1 MKRKIEPPALWRI
14 WRTEFSGYN
23 RAHFQLDLTA
33 GLTVAAVALPLAL
46 AFGVASGSTAAAG
59 LVTAIIAGF
68 LIGALSGA
76 PYQISGPTGAMSA
89 VLIVIAQRHG
99 LQGLWVAG
107 LMAGL
112 MVLALGVFRLGRVI
126 NFIPAPVITGFTSGI
141 ALIILIG
148 QIDNALGIET
158 KAEESAALKL
168 LNYFREPLPSI
179 NSHAVI
185 STIVVALIMFLLP
198 HVPGMARVPTA
209 LIGITVVTA
218 AAWTLDWPVGT
229 IGEIPRSI
237 ILNDRMALSMID
249 PALMRDL
256 LVPAISIAALGSI
269 ESLLAGVVAGRM
281 TGTKLNV
288 NQELIAQGAGNI
300 VLPFFGGVPA
310 TAAIARISVG
320 VRAGGVTRMVSIVH
334 SVALLAGAL
343 FLGSV
348 IARIPLAALAGVLI
362 VTAWRMNEWHVIQF
376 YVNRRLTNAVV
387 VMLITMLA
395 TVALD
400 LTQAILIGVAISLL
414 VFLAKVS
421 KLTVVST
428 DVDWDRLRAAG
439 FRIDREVEGL
449 RVVYVSGSLYFGAI
463 VQFIEAMESLPPT
476 KVLILSMRGVPM
488 VDVSSVHAFER
499 LAYQQRRAGGQL
511 LISGLQPQVRSKF
524 ERAGLVEEIGEDAFF
539 WSADQAILKASNN
552 GILGN
557 TDLQTPPND
566 SSDEE
571 IGTSTGPMT
580 TAHATP

>member
-1 MKRKIEPPALWRI
+1 MRLKIEPPALWRI
-14 WRTEFSGYN
+14 WRTEFAGYN

-89 VLIVIAQRHG
+89 VLLVVAQRHG

-112 MVLALGVFRLGRVI
+112 MILALGLFRLGRII

-141 ALIILIG
+141 ALIIAIG
-148 QIDNALGIET
+148 QIDNALGIQTE
-158 KAEESAALKL
+158 AEESAALKL
-168 LNYFREPLPSI
+168 INYFRIPLPDI
-179 NSHAVI
+179 NTHAVI
-185 STIVVALIMFLLP
+185 STIIVALIMFLLP
-198 HVPGMARVPTA
+198 RVPGLARVPTA
-209 LIGITVVTA
+209 LVGISVVTA
-218 AAWTLDWPVGT
+218 MAWSLGWPVAT

-237 ILNDRMALSMID
+237 ILNDRMSLDMID
-249 PALMRDL
+249 PTLMRDL
-256 LVPAISIAALGSI
+256 LVPAISIAALGAI

-300 VLPFFGGVPA
+300 AMPFFGGVPA

-320 VRAGGVTRMVSIVH
+320 VRAGGVTRLVSVTH

-348 IARIPLAALAGVLI
+348 IARIPMAALAGVLI
-362 VTAWRMNEWHVIQF
+362 VTAWRMNEWHVIHF
-376 YVNRRLTNAVV
+376 YINRRLDNAVV
-387 VMLITMLA
+387 VMLVTMVA

-421 KLTVVST
+421 RLTVVPT
-428 DVDWDRLRAAG
+428 EVDWDRLRAAG
-439 FRIDREVEGL
+439 FRIDREVEGMQ
-449 RVVYVSGSLYFGAI
+449 VVYVTGSLYFGAI
-463 VQFIEAMESLPPT
+463 VQFIEAMESLPPA
-476 KVLILSMRGVPM
+476 KVLILSMRGVPL

-499 LAYQQRRAGGQL
+499 LAYQQRRAGGRL
-511 LISGLQPQVRSKF
+511 LISGLQPQVRDKF

-552 GILGN
+552 GILNDSEPG
-557 TDLQTPPND
+557 TPPGD
-566 SSDEE
+566 
-571 IGTSTGPMT
+571 PL
-580 TAHATP
+580 TAAPVTP